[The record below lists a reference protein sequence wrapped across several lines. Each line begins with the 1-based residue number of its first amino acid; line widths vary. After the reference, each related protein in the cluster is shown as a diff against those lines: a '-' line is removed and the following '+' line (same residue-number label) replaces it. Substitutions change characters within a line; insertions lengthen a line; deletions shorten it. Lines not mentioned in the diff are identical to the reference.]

1 MNESIHAGETV
12 VSRSA
17 ETDVSTEL
25 TALQAD
31 LAGLADSVKRLAGEA
46 PDLAKQGLEG
56 LIRRNPTQSVMV
68 GVSTGFILGM
78 LPTR

>member
-1 MNESIHAGETV
+1 MNERIHAGETV
-12 VSRSA
+12 VSPSA
-17 ETDVSTEL
+17 ATDVSTEL

-46 PDLAKQGLEG
+46 PDLAKQGLEE

-68 GVSTGFILGM
+68 GVGTGFVLG
-78 LPTR
+78 LLLTR

>member
-1 MNESIHAGETV
+1 MNERIRPGETV
-12 VSRSA
+12 VSPSA

-31 LAGLADSVKRLAGEA
+31 LAGLADSVKRLASEA
-46 PDLAKQGLEG
+46 PDLTKQGLEE

-68 GVSTGFILGM
+68 GVGTGFVLG
-78 LPTR
+78 LLLTR